1 MIIVAGV
8 DDSDHARHVLT
19 RAIDEAKT
27 KGADLHV
34 VHVVQ
39 SPIYFHLPMGVAAP
53 VDTAALEAAQRRA
66 VWDSLDAILKN
77 ADIPVKTVDLSGY
90 PPDVLVEYAT
100 QNQAAML
107 VIGTRGRGEFASFVL
122 GSTSHRALHIA
133 RCDVLVV
140 KPVETEPLADT

>member
-8 DDSDHARHVLT
+8 DDSAHALQVLR
-19 RAIDEAKT
+19 RAIEEAT
-27 KGADLHV
+27 ARDADLHV

-39 SPIYFHLPMGVAAP
+39 SPIYFHLPMEVAVP
-53 VDTAALEAAQRRA
+53 IDIAAIEGAQRKA
-66 VWDSLDAILKN
+66 VWGSLDPILRE

-90 PPDVLVEYAT
+90 PPDVLVDYAT
-100 QNQAAML
+100 EHQAALL

-133 RCDVLVV
+133 KCDVLVV
-140 KPVETEPLADT
+140 KPL